1 MWLDPSYW
9 DPRVLTTSASVTS
22 NSGFVVTVS
31 TTLTAVPQSV
41 RWDMGDGTSVT
52 CDGPGTAYD
61 PGAPSASQSTDCD
74 HTYRQSSATHPDTA
88 YAMTPTGQWAGPQ
101 HRQAR
106 VWAAGGRAR

>member
-41 RWDMGDGTSVT
+41 RWDMGDGTGVT

-61 PGAPSASQSTDCD
+61 SGAPSASPSTDCG
-74 HTYRQSSATHPDTA
+74 HPYRQSSATQPGHAYDMTA
-88 YAMTPTGQWAGPQ
+88 PVPSGGPYPLT
-101 HRQAR
+101 
-106 VWAAGGRAR
+106 VAGG